1 MICPTVIMF
10 IEPDFTDGMVI
21 NNLIITEASIKVKEL
36 MNQNS
41 STSQI
46 KHAENRKYITIYNKE
61 IKDLALNNI
70 NKK

>member
-1 MICPTVIMF
+1 M
-10 IEPDFTDGMVI
+10 EPDFTDGMVI
-21 NNLIITEASIKVKEL
+21 NNLIITESSIKVKEL
-36 MNQNS
+36 KKQNS

-46 KHAENRKYITIYNKE
+46 KHAENKKYIAIYNKE